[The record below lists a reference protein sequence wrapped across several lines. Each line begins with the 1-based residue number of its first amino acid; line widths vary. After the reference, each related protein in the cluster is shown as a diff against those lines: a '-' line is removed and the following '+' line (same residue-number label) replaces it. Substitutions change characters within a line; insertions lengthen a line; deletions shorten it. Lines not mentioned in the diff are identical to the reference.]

1 MLTRCKSNI
10 LEKIPRLWSWSVKV
24 VILGSGVVGLT
35 SAWYLQQAGC
45 QVTVI
50 DRQPRSA
57 EETSFANAGQISYGY
72 SSPWAAPG
80 VPMKAI
86 KWLLEEHA
94 PLKIKPSL
102 SPELLRW
109 ASQMLKNCQLDRYRI
124 NKARMLAIANR
135 SRECLA
141 QLNQQYDLN
150 YQGRT
155 RGTLQ
160 IFRNR
165 KQLLAVE
172 KDIALLEESGTRYQ
186 LLNAQECLVQE
197 PGLAH
202 IQGTLTGGLYL
213 PDDETGDCYLFCQQ
227 LQAMAEKAGVE
238 FIFNTE
244 IHSLNTQGNQVLSVN
259 TSQGEIAA
267 DKVVVAMGS
276 YSKSLLEQVGIDIPL
291 YPVKGYSLTLPII
304 DEAFSPQ
311 STIMDETYKVAV
323 TRFENQIRVAGT
335 AELAGFDTALPDKR
349 LATLNHVVS
358 NLFPDGTD
366 LSRAD
371 YWTGFRPMTPDGTP
385 IIGST
390 SIKNLFTNTG
400 HGTLGWTM
408 ACGSADIL
416 TEVITQSNYHQY
428 KELSTHRYNE

>member
-1 MLTRCKSNI
+1 M
-10 LEKIPRLWSWSVKV
+10 KV

-35 SAWYLQQAGC
+35 SAWYLSQAGC

-50 DRQPRSA
+50 DRQPRAA

-80 VPMKAI
+80 VPLKAM
-86 KWLLEEHA
+86 KWLLEKHA

-102 SPELLRW
+102 NPELLHW

-155 RGTLQ
+155 QGTLQ
-160 IFRNR
+160 IFRNH
-165 KQLLAVE
+165 KQLEAVE

-186 LLNAQECLVQE
+186 LLDAKECLLQE
-197 PGLAH
+197 PGLAN

-227 LQAMAEKAGVE
+227 LQAMAENAGVE
-238 FIFNTE
+238 FLFNTE
-244 IHSLNTQGNQVLSVN
+244 IQRLNVQGNQVTSVA
-259 TSQGEIAA
+259 TSQGEIEA
-267 DKVVVAMGS
+267 DKFVVAMGS

-291 YPVKGYSLTLPII
+291 YPVKGYSLTLPVFNH
-304 DEAFSPQ
+304 DFAPQ

-323 TRFENQIRVAGT
+323 TRFENRIRVAGT
-335 AELAGFDTALPDKR
+335 AELAGFDPALPDKR

-358 NLFPDGTD
+358 NLFPEGTD
-366 LSRAD
+366 LTQAE

-385 IIGST
+385 IIGET
-390 SIKNLFTNTG
+390 KIENLFTNTG

-416 TEVITQSNYHQY
+416 TEVITRSNKLQY
-428 KELSTHRYNE
+428 KELSTYRYAK

>member
-1 MLTRCKSNI
+1 M
-10 LEKIPRLWSWSVKV
+10 KV

-35 SAWYLQQAGC
+35 SAWYLSQAGC

-50 DRQPRSA
+50 DRQPRAA

-80 VPMKAI
+80 VPLKAM

-102 SPELLRW
+102 NPELLHW

-155 RGTLQ
+155 QGTLQ
-160 IFRNR
+160 IFRNH
-165 KQLLAVE
+165 KQLEAVE

-186 LLNAQECLVQE
+186 LLDAKECLLQE
-197 PGLAH
+197 PGLAN

-227 LQAMAEKAGVE
+227 LQAMAEHAGVE
-238 FIFNTE
+238 FLFNTE
-244 IHSLNTQGNQVLSVN
+244 IQRLNVQGNQVTSVA
-259 TSQGEIAA
+259 TSQGEIEA
-267 DKVVVAMGS
+267 DKFVVAMGS

-291 YPVKGYSLTLPII
+291 YPVKGYSLTLPVINH
-304 DEAFSPQ
+304 DFAPQ

-323 TRFENQIRVAGT
+323 TRFENRIRVAGT
-335 AELAGFDTALPDKR
+335 AELAGFDPALPDKR

-358 NLFPDGTD
+358 NLFPEGTD
-366 LSRAD
+366 LTQAE

-385 IIGST
+385 IIGET
-390 SIKNLFTNTG
+390 KIENLFTNTG

-416 TEVITQSNYHQY
+416 TEVITRSNNLKY
-428 KELSTHRYNE
+428 KELSTYRYGE

>member
-1 MLTRCKSNI
+1 M
-10 LEKIPRLWSWSVKV
+10 SVKV

-35 SAWYLQQAGC
+35 SAWYLSQAGC

-50 DRQPRSA
+50 DRQPRAA

-80 VPMKAI
+80 VPLKAM

-102 SPELLRW
+102 SPELLHW

-155 RGTLQ
+155 QGTLQ
-160 IFRNR
+160 IFRNH
-165 KQLLAVE
+165 KQLEAVE

-186 LLNAQECLVQE
+186 LLDAKECLLQE
-197 PGLAH
+197 PGLAN

-227 LQAMAEKAGVE
+227 LQAMAENAGVE
-238 FIFNTE
+238 FLFNTE
-244 IHSLNTQGNQVLSVN
+244 IQRLNVQGNQVTSVA
-259 TSQGEIAA
+259 TSQGEIEA
-267 DKVVVAMGS
+267 DKFVVAMGS
-276 YSKSLLEQVGIDIPL
+276 YSKKLLEQIGIDIPL
-291 YPVKGYSLTLPII
+291 YPVKGYSLTLPVINR
-304 DEAFSPQ
+304 DFAPQ

-323 TRFENQIRVAGT
+323 TRFENRIRVAGT
-335 AELAGFDTALPDKR
+335 AELAGFDPALPDKR
-349 LATLNHVVS
+349 LATLNHVVA
-358 NLFPDGTD
+358 NLFPQGTD
-366 LSRAD
+366 LTQAE

-385 IIGST
+385 IIGET
-390 SIKNLFTNTG
+390 KIENLFTNTG

-416 TEVITQSNYHQY
+416 TEVITRSNNLKY
-428 KELSTHRYNE
+428 KELSTYRYGK

>member
-1 MLTRCKSNI
+1 M
-10 LEKIPRLWSWSVKV
+10 KV

-35 SAWYLQQAGC
+35 SAWYLSQAGC

-50 DRQPRSA
+50 DRQPRAA

-80 VPMKAI
+80 VPLKAM

-102 SPELLRW
+102 NPDLLHW

-155 RGTLQ
+155 QGTLQ
-160 IFRNR
+160 IFRNH
-165 KQLLAVE
+165 KQLEAVE

-186 LLNAQECLVQE
+186 LLDAKECLLQE
-197 PGLAH
+197 PGLAN

-227 LQAMAEKAGVE
+227 LQAMAENAGVE
-238 FIFNTE
+238 FLFNTE
-244 IHSLNTQGNQVLSVN
+244 IQRLNVQGNQVTSVA
-259 TSQGEIAA
+259 TSQGEIEA
-267 DKVVVAMGS
+267 DKFVVAMGS
-276 YSKSLLEQVGIDIPL
+276 YSKKLLEQIGIDIPL
-291 YPVKGYSLTLPII
+291 YPVKGYSLTLPVINR
-304 DEAFSPQ
+304 DFAPQ

-323 TRFENQIRVAGT
+323 TRFENRIRVAGT
-335 AELAGFDTALPDKR
+335 AELAGFDPALPDKR
-349 LATLNHVVS
+349 LATLNHVVA
-358 NLFPDGTD
+358 NLFPQGTD
-366 LSRAD
+366 LTQAE

-385 IIGST
+385 IIGET
-390 SIKNLFTNTG
+390 KIENLFTNTG

-416 TEVITQSNYHQY
+416 TEVITRSNNLKY
-428 KELSTHRYNE
+428 KELSTYRYGK

>member
-1 MLTRCKSNI
+1 
-10 LEKIPRLWSWSVKV
+10 VKV

-35 SAWYLQQAGC
+35 SAWYLSQAGC

-50 DRQPRSA
+50 DRQPRAA

-80 VPMKAI
+80 VPLKAM

-102 SPELLRW
+102 NPDLLHW

-155 RGTLQ
+155 QGTLQ
-160 IFRNR
+160 IFRNH
-165 KQLLAVE
+165 KQLEAVE

-186 LLNAQECLVQE
+186 LLDAKECLLQE
-197 PGLAH
+197 PGLAN

-227 LQAMAEKAGVE
+227 LQAMAENAGVE
-238 FIFNTE
+238 FLFNTE
-244 IHSLNTQGNQVLSVN
+244 IQRLNVQGNQVTSVA
-259 TSQGEIAA
+259 TSQGEIEA
-267 DKVVVAMGS
+267 DKFVVAMGS
-276 YSKSLLEQVGIDIPL
+276 YSKKLLEQIGIDIPL
-291 YPVKGYSLTLPII
+291 YPVKGYSLTLPVINR
-304 DEAFSPQ
+304 DFAPQ

-323 TRFENQIRVAGT
+323 TRFENRIRVAGT
-335 AELAGFDTALPDKR
+335 AELAGFDPALPDKR
-349 LATLNHVVS
+349 LATLNHVVA
-358 NLFPDGTD
+358 NLFPQGTD
-366 LSRAD
+366 LTQAE

-385 IIGST
+385 IIGET
-390 SIKNLFTNTG
+390 KIENLFTNTG

-416 TEVITQSNYHQY
+416 TEVITRSNNLKY
-428 KELSTHRYNE
+428 KELSTYRYGK

>member
-1 MLTRCKSNI
+1 M
-10 LEKIPRLWSWSVKV
+10 KV
-24 VILGSGVVGLT
+24 VVLGSGVVGLT
-35 SAWYLQQAGC
+35 SAWYLSQAGC

-50 DRQPRSA
+50 DRQPRAA

-80 VPMKAI
+80 VPLKAM
-86 KWLLEEHA
+86 KWLLEKHA
-94 PLKIKPSL
+94 PLKIKPNL
-102 SPELLRW
+102 SPELLHW

-155 RGTLQ
+155 QGTLQ
-160 IFRNR
+160 IFRNH
-165 KQLLAVE
+165 KQLEAIE
-172 KDIALLEESGTRYQ
+172 KDITLLEESGTRYQ
-186 LLNAQECLVQE
+186 LLDAKECLIQE
-197 PGLAH
+197 PGLAN

-227 LQAMAEKAGVE
+227 LQAMAEHAGVE
-238 FIFNTE
+238 FLFNTE
-244 IHSLNTQGNQVLSVN
+244 IQHLNIQDNQVTSVA
-259 TSQGEIAA
+259 TLQGEIEA
-267 DKVVVAMGS
+267 DKFVVAMGS
-276 YSKSLLEQVGIDIPL
+276 YSKKLLEQVGIDIPL
-291 YPVKGYSLTLPII
+291 YPVKGYSLTLPVINH
-304 DEAFSPQ
+304 DFAPQ

-323 TRFENQIRVAGT
+323 TRFENRIRVAGT
-335 AELAGFDTALPDKR
+335 AELAGFDPALPDKR

-358 NLFPDGTD
+358 NLFPQGTD
-366 LSRAD
+366 LTQAE

-385 IIGST
+385 IIGAT
-390 SIKNLFTNTG
+390 KIANLFTNTG

-416 TEVITQSNYHQY
+416 TGVITRADNHQY
-428 KELSTHRYNE
+428 KALSTHRYEK

>member
-1 MLTRCKSNI
+1 M
-10 LEKIPRLWSWSVKV
+10 KV

-35 SAWYLQQAGC
+35 SAWYLSQAGC

-50 DRQPRSA
+50 DRQPRAA

-80 VPMKAI
+80 VPLKAM

-102 SPELLRW
+102 SPELLHW

-155 RGTLQ
+155 QGTLQ
-160 IFRNR
+160 IFRNH
-165 KQLLAVE
+165 KQLEAVE
-172 KDIALLEESGTRYQ
+172 KDITLLEESGTRYQ
-186 LLNAQECLVQE
+186 LLDAKECLLQE
-197 PGLAH
+197 PGLAK

-227 LQAMAEKAGVE
+227 LQAMAENAGVE
-238 FIFNTE
+238 FLFNTE
-244 IHSLNTQGNQVLSVN
+244 IQRLNVQGNQVTSVA
-259 TSQGEIAA
+259 TSQGEIEA
-267 DKVVVAMGS
+267 DKFVVAMGS
-276 YSKSLLEQVGIDIPL
+276 YSKKLLEQIGIDIPL
-291 YPVKGYSLTLPII
+291 YPVKGYSLTLPVINR
-304 DEAFSPQ
+304 DFAPQ

-323 TRFENQIRVAGT
+323 TRFENRIRVAGT
-335 AELAGFDTALPDKR
+335 AELAGFDPALPDKR
-349 LATLNHVVS
+349 LATLNHVVA
-358 NLFPDGTD
+358 NLFPQGTD
-366 LSRAD
+366 LTQAE

-385 IIGST
+385 IIGET
-390 SIKNLFTNTG
+390 KIENLFTNTG

-416 TEVITQSNYHQY
+416 TEVITRSNNLKY
-428 KELSTHRYNE
+428 KELSTYRYGK